1 MRKRQDDFFQISHK
15 KIRGLYM
22 LKIKKIES
30 AVANCLVEAGTT
42 FRKDQL
48 KAYRNAI
55 AKENNSN
62 AKWVLERVLENARIA
77 EKNTS
82 PLCDDTGI
90 PHVIVEMGDL
100 LKLPA
105 GWLAAIYL
113 GIEQGLRLMPGR
125 PMAVKGNDRDRI
137 EQSKGLY
144 KDPAKLSPAP
154 VIVKPVPGKNLK
166 ITVLLLG
173 GGPEIRAKTY
183 RIFHKRSIENV
194 LKEAAGWMASEMNNL
209 GCTPSTLAVGI
220 GRTHMEASA
229 LMLEAMSKGTL
240 SRQTVWEKKVTDWIN
255 AEPVG
260 PLGLG
265 GATTVLGTFIKVGPL
280 RASGVRIVSVRPCCC
295 LEPRKATVTL
305 GHSD

>member
-1 MRKRQDDFFQISHK
+1 
-15 KIRGLYM
+15 M
-22 LKIKKIES
+22 LKVKTIES
-30 AVANCLVEAGTT
+30 AVGNCLIKAGTT
-42 FRKDQL
+42 FRNDQI

-55 AKENNSN
+55 EKESNPN
-62 AKWVLERVLENARIA
+62 AKWVFERLLENARIA

-90 PHVIVEMGDL
+90 PHVIVEIGDL

-105 GWLAAIYL
+105 GWLAAIYS

-125 PMAVKGNDRDRI
+125 PMAVKGNDTDRV

-144 KDPAKLSPAP
+144 QDPAKLSPAP
-154 VIVKPVPGKNLK
+154 VIVKPVLGKDLR

-183 RIFHKRSIENV
+183 RIFHKRSIETV
-194 LKEAAGWMASEMNNL
+194 LRETADWMAPEMPNL
-209 GCTPSTLAVGI
+209 GCTPSTLAIGI

-229 LMLEAMSKGTL
+229 LMLEAMRKGTL
-240 SRQTVWEKKVTDWIN
+240 SRQTFWEKKVTEWVN
-255 AEPVG
+255 AESVG

-295 LEPRKATVTL
+295 HEPRKATVRL
-305 GHSD
+305 QA

>member
-1 MRKRQDDFFQISHK
+1 
-15 KIRGLYM
+15 M
-22 LKIKKIES
+22 LKVKKIES
-30 AVANCLVEAGTT
+30 AVGNCLIKAGTS
-42 FRKDQL
+42 FRKDQV

-55 AKENNSN
+55 EEEKNPN
-62 AKWVLERVLENARIA
+62 AKWVLERVLENAQIA
-77 EKNTS
+77 EKNKN

-90 PHVIVEMGDL
+90 PHVIAEIGDQ

-105 GWLAAIYL
+105 GWLAAIYS

-125 PMAVKGNDRDRI
+125 PMAVKGNNTDRI

-154 VIVKPVPGKNLK
+154 VIVRPVPGKNLR

-194 LKEAAGWMASEMNNL
+194 LRETAGWMTSEMKNL
-209 GCTPSTLAVGI
+209 GCTPSTLAIGI

-229 LMLEAMSKGTL
+229 LMLEAMRKGTL
-240 SRQTVWEKKVTDWIN
+240 SRQTVWEKKVTAWVN

-260 PLGLG
+260 PMGLG
-265 GATTVLGTFIKVGPL
+265 GTATVLGTFIKVGPL

-295 LEPRKATVTL
+295 FEPRKATVTIQ
-305 GHSD
+305 G